1 MTASRRKSSRASL
14 DELEQAKLDAM
25 KELAYGASHEINN
38 PLANISA
45 RAQALLRD
53 ETDPERRR
61 ALEAIH
67 QQALRA
73 HEMIADLMLFARP
86 PRLERR
92 AVDVP
97 GVVNRIVAE
106 LAPECRRRDID
117 IQASAGEDL
126 PAVSADEVQLAVA
139 IKALCSNSVEALG
152 RGGWIKV
159 RVEADS
165 TGRKFQIEVNDNGPG
180 ISAEVRPHI
189 FDPFFSGREAG
200 RGLGFGLSKCWR
212 IVTEHGGRVTVSS
225 GATGGATFRIELP
238 LDDQA

>member
-1 MTASRRKSSRASL
+1 MTASRRKSSRESL

-106 LAPECRRRDID
+106 LAPECRR
-117 IQASAGEDL
+117 
-126 PAVSADEVQLAVA
+126 
-139 IKALCSNSVEALG
+139 
-152 RGGWIKV
+152 
-159 RVEADS
+159 
-165 TGRKFQIEVNDNGPG
+165 
-180 ISAEVRPHI
+180 
-189 FDPFFSGREAG
+189 
-200 RGLGFGLSKCWR
+200 
-212 IVTEHGGRVTVSS
+212 
-225 GATGGATFRIELP
+225 
-238 LDDQA
+238 

>member
-1 MTASRRKSSRASL
+1 MTAKGRSSVDA
-14 DELEQAKLDAM
+14 LERAKLESL

-53 ETDPERRR
+53 EMDPERRR

-86 PRLERR
+86 PQLVRA
-92 AVDVP
+92 AVDVRAL
-97 GVVNRIVAE
+97 VDKIVAE
-106 LAPECRRRDID
+106 LAAECRRREID
-117 IQASAGEDL
+117 IQASSGGEL
-126 PAVSADEVQLAVA
+126 PTVMVDEVQLAVA
-139 IKALCSNSVEALG
+139 LKALCSNSMEALG
-152 RGGWIKV
+152 RGGRINVHVDVTDAKTLRIAV
-159 RVEADS
+159 S
-165 TGRKFQIEVNDNGPG
+165 DNGPG
-180 ISAEVRPHI
+180 VPAEIRPHI

-212 IVTEHGGRVTVSS
+212 IVTEHGGTVTAA
-225 GATGGATFRIELP
+225 GGEGGGAVFAIELP
-238 LDDQA
+238 CTGQDV